1 MIISE
6 IIDAQ
11 VLIALERH
19 LNFRAAAA
27 SLHMPAASFSRR
39 LQKMEERAGV
49 KLFTRSS
56 RAVNTTEAVLAI
68 LDHARRMVE
77 EAESVETILARSSQR
92 IAGDL
97 KVTAPTILGQA
108 LLAPAIGSF
117 LKAYPEVNLS
127 IDLSDRAV
135 DFITEGFDV
144 GLRVGPSQD
153 ESLISKNI
161 GLVTASLYASE
172 STLRILG
179 PIEDI
184 ETLADKPLALL
195 HHGMR
200 SAPSLIL
207 TDKTGENH
215 TIDLQPRLIAMN
227 PWLLMALARSD
238 EMIAVL
244 PDILLDRSTEPL
256 SLKRILPSYYARS
269 VPVSITFP
277 SRKLIAPHV
286 RAFIDFMVKELSKLN
301 V

>member
-184 ETLADKPLALL
+184 ETLANKPLALL